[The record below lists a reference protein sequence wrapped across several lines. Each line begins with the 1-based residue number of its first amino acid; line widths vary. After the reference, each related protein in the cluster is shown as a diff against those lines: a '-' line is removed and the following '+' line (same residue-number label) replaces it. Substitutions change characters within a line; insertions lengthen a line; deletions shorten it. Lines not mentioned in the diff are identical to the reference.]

1 MIQEF
6 CNGFE
11 NPKIR
16 TSGDIIE
23 YNKQHAEIAMPPHE
37 QTPRNIG
44 ETGPLNYIAHTN
56 RKELIDSHNSPLSA
70 EEAAE
75 AYREIYRKAR
85 KDGMDKYMRESD
97 VDIVVA
103 TSDCTLV
110 IWAAN
115 AGE

>member
-1 MIQEF
+1 
-6 CNGFE
+6 
-11 NPKIR
+11 
-16 TSGDIIE
+16 
-23 YNKQHAEIAMPPHE
+23 
-37 QTPRNIG
+37 
-44 ETGPLNYIAHTN
+44 
-56 RKELIDSHNSPLSA
+56 LIDSHNSPLSA

-103 TSDCTLV
+103 NSDCTLV